1 MLTYTRFPA
10 PPQQLRSG
18 RDRFWREC
26 MQELEDQAL
35 REWQP
40 LNGEVPRAVKDFDS
54 IEIPP
59 SRRRYAQQAVDVLS
73 VAENTIAYS
82 SGTNAVTF
90 SSVTGVA
97 SQAQTQRYPNEGF
110 PNGSSSQQRHRGH
123 GHYRGRGGPSRKRDH
138 SGQSDRNVGQGHWHQ
153 QGDGTRREDKR
164 SRK

>member
-1 MLTYTRFPA
+1 
-10 PPQQLRSG
+10 
-18 RDRFWREC
+18 

-54 IEIPP
+54 VEVPP
-59 SRRRYAQQAVDVLS
+59 SLRRYAQQAVDVPG
-73 VAENTIAYS
+73 VTENIVTYS
-82 SGTNAVTF
+82 SETTAVAF
-90 SSVTGVA
+90 SSVTGHTF
-97 SQAQTQRYPNEGF
+97 QAQTQAYPNEGF
-110 PNGSSSQQRHRGH
+110 PNAGSSQQRHHGH

-138 SGQSDRNVGQGHWHQ
+138 SGQSDRNAGQGHWHQ